1 MNSIGDFAQNLIL
14 DEVSDI
20 QTGKISPPS
29 MSTNT
34 PQQAPAGKDIREVKV
49 PATFMQEILGE
60 EFVPPSEGEELVNR
74 EQPPTQKPQ
83 EPNSLIIS
91 ENKVDELTTL
101 LKEVKD
107 LLLEMTMAA
116 TTTGQIGV
124 NLGAKTVGGKLKPQ
138 RGYAPSLKPT
148 LPSNVKTAKD
158 VLRHSI
164 SKRKRISKR
173 NRR

>member
-34 PQQAPAGKDIREVKV
+34 PQPAPAGKDIREVKV

-74 EQPPTQKPQ
+74 EQPPMEKPQ
-83 EPNSLIIS
+83 EPNSLMIS
-91 ENKVDELTTL
+91 ENKVDELMVL
-101 LKEVKD
+101 LKEVKV
-107 LLLEMTMAA
+107 LLSEMTMAT

-124 NLGAKTVGGKLKPQ
+124 NLAGPGKRSTFKPK
-138 RGYAPSLKPT
+138 RGYALSTKAT
-148 LPSNVKTAKD
+148 LPSNFKSAKA
-158 VLRHSI
+158 VLKDAIKRRR
-164 SKRKRISKR
+164 SK
-173 NRR
+173 